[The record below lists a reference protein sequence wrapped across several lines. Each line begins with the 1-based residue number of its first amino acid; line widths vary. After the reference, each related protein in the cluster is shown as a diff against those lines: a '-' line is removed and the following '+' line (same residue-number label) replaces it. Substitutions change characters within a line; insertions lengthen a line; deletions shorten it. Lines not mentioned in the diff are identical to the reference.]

1 MRVCSDKLI
10 ADVHLLSEVL
20 NVVKEVMMSVII
32 HPMLFLVLLTT
43 VFVLPTLSQGRTTSG
58 DSSSQT

>member
-43 VFVLPTLSQGRTTSG
+43 VFVLPTLSQGRTTLG

>member
-43 VFVLPTLSQGRTTSG
+43 VFVLSTLSQGRTTLG